1 MNHATRSDDLKKHSH
16 RAKYMVLLGPT
27 EAPRA
32 LLFNGDHHY
41 LAEVLDDDGMVVDH
55 LVKSSR
61 VCPTPRDLS
70 LHEVLPPPAI
80 GPADAVRCFAL
91 G

>member
-1 MNHATRSDDLKKHSH
+1 MDLSH

-27 EAPRA
+27 DAPRA

-41 LAEVLDDDGMVVDH
+41 LAEVSDRVVLDQLM
-55 LVKSSR
+55 KSSR
-61 VCPTPRDLS
+61 VCPAPRNLMLDGVTPSAARG
-70 LHEVLPPPAI
+70 AT
-80 GPADAVRCFAL
+80 DAMRCFAL